1 MKNQKH
7 ILMFNSSLARN
18 IKSSNQIF
26 VLVFLFFQLILVVS
40 GYSQAQLPAD
50 LSIGNKSVWTYN
62 LPNAPE
68 YQSSDYEVSI
78 IQGTDTLKSFVYYS
92 YGLGQYTLYSQKGVA
107 DPTPKIMTQN
117 SPKRNSSTI
126 FSFTGTVTVRIKVNS
141 SASDISFP
149 LKSAKVLPLSYNI
162 PCTIKDG
169 NIIEFQLDR
178 PEKIAVI
185 PNYDAAMQVYNDK
198 GVGHIPISS
207 WKNSYA
213 VEKARPSFHGTN
225 LEDYVYQGY
234 QNPLFVFAHEPEK
247 SIPDSTAST
256 TLVVHLGDL
265 VTQTKLNQYKTIW
278 FTPGVHDL
286 SQLGSTPF
294 NYTQILKGQTFYL
307 EGGSY
312 VKARINGALTG
323 DGKSKITGRG
333 IISGINHK
341 WVKTLPLASQI
352 ISVDSVM
359 GITIT
364 DRACFGLYRG
374 SYIGD
379 IAMIGAWHA
388 NSDCTDVNDNCLI
401 ENCFFQA
408 HDDNLK
414 INHNTHARH
423 CVIWQGENAHPV
435 MVKETFRDVQD
446 GIHLFANSIVEDI
459 DIIGYFVGSDWDNPW
474 PHISRAAIAVVTA
487 MDIQIK
493 NFTFR
498 DIRIEAPFLYRIFDV
513 YNLDSTVPSVNPGWF
528 QTTSES
534 YHTKIDSM
542 AFSNIKVTCPVIC
555 YNSLI
560 GSGYSNSLKNLSLS
574 NININGTDV
583 TSKNCSDFIEIESA
597 NVDNLTLNN
606 ELIQGGLNA
615 LPILSDT
622 KLLNIYYTANQSIRV
637 SSKTDLNRI
646 DVYDLL
652 GSKILNVKCSGN
664 EASIDTRGFSSG
676 LYIFKIYPNAG
687 LSSLVKLFIK

>member
-1 MKNQKH
+1 
-7 ILMFNSSLARN
+7 
-18 IKSSNQIF
+18 
-26 VLVFLFFQLILVVS
+26 
-40 GYSQAQLPAD
+40 
-50 LSIGNKSVWTYN
+50 
-62 LPNAPE
+62 
-68 YQSSDYEVSI
+68 
-78 IQGTDTLKSFVYYS
+78 LKSFVYYS
-92 YGLGQYTLYSQKGVA
+92 YGLDQYTIYDRKGVA
-107 DPTPKIMTQN
+107 DPNPKIMTPS
-117 SPKRNSSTI
+117 SPRRNSTTI
-126 FSFTGTVTVRIKVNS
+126 FSFTGSVTVRIKINP
-141 SASDISFP
+141 SAADISLP

-178 PEKIAVI
+178 PEKVAVI
-185 PNYDAAMQVYNDK
+185 PNYDAAMQVYHTK
-198 GVGHIPISS
+198 GEGHIPISS

-213 VEKARPSFHGTN
+213 VEKTRPSFHGTK
-225 LEDYVYQGY
+225 LEDYVAEGY

-256 TLVVHLGDL
+256 TLIVHPGDV
-265 VTQTKLNQYKTIW
+265 VTQSKLNQYKTIW

-312 VKARINGALTG
+312 VKTRINGALTG
-323 DGKSKITGRG
+323 DGKSKIMGRG
-333 IISGINHK
+333 MISGINHK
-341 WVKTLPLASQI
+341 WVKSIPLASQI
-352 ISVDSVM
+352 IKVDSIM

-364 DRACFGLYRG
+364 DRACFGLYGG

-379 IAMIGAWHA
+379 IAMIGAWHP
-388 NSDCTDVNDNCLI
+388 NTDCTDVNDNCLI

-423 CVIWQGENAHPV
+423 CVIWQGENAHPI

-487 MDIQIK
+487 MDIEIK

-498 DIRIEAPFLYRIFDV
+498 NIRIETPYLYRIFDV
-513 YNLDSTVPSVNPGWF
+513 YNLDSNVPSVNPGWF
-528 QTTSES
+528 KPTTES

-542 AFSNIKVTCPVIC
+542 AFSDIKVTCPVIC

-560 GSGYSNSLKNLSLS
+560 GSGYSNALKNLSLS
-574 NININGTDV
+574 NININGTEV
-583 TSKNCSDFIEIESA
+583 TSKNYSDFIEFESA
-597 NVDNLTLNN
+597 NVDNLTIND
-606 ELIQGGLNA
+606 ELIQGGLNT
-615 LPILSDT
+615 LQTLYDTNLST
-622 KLLNIYYTANQSIRV
+622 TYSPVNHIISVK
-637 SSKTDLNRI
+637 SKDDLNRI
-646 DVYDLL
+646 EVFAIL
-652 GSKILNVKCSGN
+652 GNKIQSVKCIGT
-664 EASIDTRGFSSG
+664 EAAIDARGYASG
-676 LYIFKIYPNAG
+676 LYILKIYSNSG
-687 LSSLVKLFIK
+687 LSSSAKIFVYKS